1 MKTKLYCPFCDRTFD
16 SAMALKL
23 HIKDHHPADN
33 YCPICDKEFRK
44 PVMHFQYLAPYDKYH
59 AILYYLYA
67 NPHHQR
73 SIIAKRGKELI
84 MKELSIKVDMNKIKE

>member
-1 MKTKLYCPFCDRTFD
+1 MKTKLYCPFCDRVFD

-23 HIKDHHPADN
+23 HVKTYHQMDH
-33 YCPICDKEFRK
+33 YCPICNKEFRK

-67 NPHHQR
+67 NPHNQR
-73 SIIAKRGKELI
+73 SVIAKHGKELI
-84 MKELSIKVDMNKIKE
+84 LKELNVKVDMKKIKR